1 VTTSA
6 DVTTSLETITAQL
19 QRRIARLL
27 LRHDRRTFRGRFREL
42 YARSKQPQPD
52 ILRAY
57 DRFARLIGLADELFD
72 DILPRIRRQLSFS
85 ATRLELDEEPPLRG
99 QIDWRQTIQRASAT
113 YPDQPPLR
121 FATTLRSRSFATP
134 ENRMVV
140 AILLRYAQL
149 LAGLRSDTL
158 FADAPLT
165 TAEQREIIQL
175 EDRVRRELA
184 TPQFQDL
191 ARDAEAADAA
201 DLAEQVS
208 RRIRGGVNPYGDL
221 ITWWQR
227 IEQQHL
233 QTHTNQTL
241 SPVLQAQEQAGLLY
255 QLWIALELVNM
266 LVELDQLSDPQIA
279 TDNLRFQFQ
288 WRQRS
293 FVLVYDRSPKQ
304 HLAWTGAPGERPDY
318 FITRANPHKIEDDT
332 KIYWQEPGV
341 LLDAKCYLGVNAS
354 RASGAIKRMLAD
366 IQLVDAKNGALI
378 FPDITGLEPEV
389 LPDTTRYLSSVAADS
404 AVHLY
409 AMRPFEQEVALHAR
423 LADLLDQ
430 VAAWLPERPP
440 IVCHGCLPDRDTVT
454 PAGRIVTTVPLIFC
468 PKPHISPTHVDMV
481 SPIDDCLKNP
491 QVCHIMSL
499 GSVAGLTPPF
509 VERVLNQDELLTAI
523 DQLRAHLNRT
533 ISPTDESEEAEQAR
547 STLVEAIGRL
557 VDNYREIRQPDT
569 RAIEGM
575 LEVIFGLHWSDSDDP
590 RGLPEDVRNMLIS
603 GEFVY
608 YEFEKGGVV
617 DWAASA
623 VQYVRAVE
631 RELHR
636 RLYDRFGQPSPL
648 HNFKG
653 KPLKP
658 HHFTFGTVS
667 TAYHGRNHGS
677 HNWQVFLNRAVTTS
691 GSRPSTFEQVID
703 VVVGLHQLR
712 NQIAHSEKID
722 QTKAQHVREITLGN
736 AKKSLA
742 SALKDFIALL
752 DV

>member
-1 VTTSA
+1 MTTSD
-6 DVTTSLETITAQL
+6 DVTISLDTITAQL

-140 AILLRYAQL
+140 AILLRYARL

-165 TAEQREIIQL
+165 TAEQREINQL
-175 EDRVRRELA
+175 EDLVRRELA

-191 ARDAEAADAA
+191 ARDAEAADAG

-208 RRIRGGVNPYGDL
+208 RRMRGGVNPYGDL

-233 QTHTNQTL
+233 QTSTNQSL

-266 LVELDQLSDPQIA
+266 LVELGQLSDPQIA

-288 WRQRS
+288 WCQRT
-293 FVLVYDRSPKQ
+293 FELVYDRSPKQ

-318 FITRANPHKIEDDT
+318 FITRANAHKVKDGT
-332 KIYWQEPGV
+332 RIYWQEPGI

-354 RASGAIKRMLAD
+354 RASGVIKRMIAD

-378 FPDITGLEPEV
+378 FPDTTGLELEV
-389 LPDTTRYLSSVAADS
+389 LPDTARYLSSVAHDG

-409 AMRPFEQEVALHAR
+409 AMRPFEQQTALHAR
-423 LADLLDQ
+423 LAELLDQ

-440 IVCHGCLPDRDTVT
+440 IACHGCIPDRDTVT
-454 PAGRIVTTVPLIFC
+454 PAGRIATTVPLIFC
-468 PKPHISPTHVDMV
+468 PKPHISPNHVDMV

-491 QVCHIMSL
+491 RVCHIMSL
-499 GSVAGLTPPF
+499 GPVAGFMPPF
-509 VERVLNQDELLTAI
+509 VERVLNQDDLLNAI
-523 DQLRAHLNRT
+523 GQLRDHLNRT
-533 ISPTDESEEAEQAR
+533 VGPSDIGEEAEQAR
-547 STLVEAIGRL
+547 GALVEAIGRL
-557 VDNYREIRQPDT
+557 VDNYSAMHQSDTKPIEDRLEI
-569 RAIEGM
+569 
-575 LEVIFGLHWSDSDDP
+575 IFGQYWTDKDDP

-603 GEFVY
+603 GDFVY
-608 YEFEKGGVV
+608 YEFVKGGIA

-631 RELHR
+631 HELYR
-636 RLYDRFGQPSPL
+636 RLYDRFGNPSPL
-648 HNFKG
+648 KDRYG
-653 KPLKP
+653 KPLGA
-658 HHFTFGTVS
+658 HGFTFGTVS
-667 TAYHGRNHGS
+667 TAFNKRANGD
-677 HNWQVFLNRAVTTS
+677 HNWSVFLNQAVTTS
-691 GSRPSTFEQVID
+691 HSNPSDFEQAVAAVI
-703 VVVGLHQLR
+703 GLHQLR
-712 NQIAHSEKID
+712 NEIAHSETID
-722 QTKAQHVREITLGN
+722 QAKAQRVRDITLGN
-736 AKKSLA
+736 AKISLS
-742 SALKDFIALL
+742 SALRQFASLL